1 MKPEKM
7 NRTAS
12 EGLLYV
18 EKVVND
24 HGSTF
29 HQAHQE
35 SDVGIAGHIELVAE
49 TATGKLVAVIVK
61 SGDAYLADNAQEF
74 SVSVDQAQL
83 DYWCA
88 YPVPVILV
96 CYAPSMKIAAWTSV
110 RQYVE
115 REVYYGR
122 APVTS
127 IRIPLLSELS
137 VKTLNEGVAALADVS
152 ADQRILIECVDM
164 CLTGDPV
171 QRFQGLSLL
180 AAHPGSR
187 DSRTVA
193 FLARRLLFDDDIS
206 VADEALRTLAY
217 HVGRP
222 RWSGNPNNAEEKA
235 LIRYAVEL
243 CRDFTAQECRSLIE
257 RVDGESFSGPDA
269 IGERVLD
276 LLLCC
281 DASQGVMEAIARDR
295 DQPMRRRMNALYLSF
310 GCDDGELR
318 EASELA
324 DDPELGEVYRAI
336 YSRHAENGD

>member
-1 MKPEKM
+1 MNPQKM
-7 NRTAS
+7 NQTAS
-12 EGLLYV
+12 EGLLFV

-24 HGSTF
+24 HESIF
-29 HQAHQE
+29 RQVHQE

-61 SGDAYLADNAQEF
+61 SGDSYLADNAQEF

-96 CYAPSMKIAAWTSV
+96 CYAPSMKIATWAPV

-127 IRIPLLSELS
+127 IRIPLLSELN
-137 VKTLNEGVAALADVS
+137 VKTLNEGVAALAKVS
-152 ADQRILIECVDM
+152 ADRRVLIECVDM
-164 CLTGDPV
+164 CLTGGPI

-180 AAHPGSR
+180 AAHPDSR
-187 DSRTVA
+187 DSRTIA
-193 FLARRLLFDDDIS
+193 FLSRRLLFDDDIS
-206 VADEALRTLAY
+206 VADEAIRTLAY
-217 HVGRP
+217 HVGRS
-222 RWSGNPNNAEEKA
+222 RWSGNPDNAEEKA
-235 LIRYAVEL
+235 LIRYAADL
-243 CRDFTAQECRSLIE
+243 CRDFTALECRSLVE
-257 RVDGESFSGPDA
+257 RVDGEWFSGPDA
-269 IGERVLD
+269 MGERVLD

-281 DASQGVMEAIARDR
+281 EASQDVMEAIARDT

-318 EASELA
+318 EARELA

-336 YSRHAENGD
+336 YSRHSGNGD